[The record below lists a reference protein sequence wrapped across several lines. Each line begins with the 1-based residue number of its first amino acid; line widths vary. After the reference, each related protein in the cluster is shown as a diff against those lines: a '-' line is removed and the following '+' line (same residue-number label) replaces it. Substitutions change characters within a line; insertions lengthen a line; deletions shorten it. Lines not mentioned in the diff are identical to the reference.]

1 MDHGG
6 HEPFSRQF
14 KNNAGEYVSLS
25 LSIPVFNRLA
35 TSSTIRRRKIALEQA
50 KENLEY
56 EQSELRR
63 IIVEAAADVE
73 NSKKEIE
80 KMKVQ
85 VESDSIAA
93 LLTKRKYEEGLAS
106 SIDVKTSAVT
116 FLQSRVKLLQSQLT
130 MAYNRKLLA
139 YYNGEKLWN
148 E

>member
-1 MDHGG
+1 MAQETNFGA
-6 HEPFSRQF
+6 EKLTSRIVEEAEAE
-14 KNNAGEYVSLS
+14 AG
-25 LSIPVFNRLA
+25 
-35 TSSTIRRRKIALEQA
+35 
-50 KENLEY
+50 
-56 EQSELRR
+56 R

-73 NSKKEIE
+73 NSKKEVE

-93 LLTKRKYEEGLAS
+93 HLTKRKYEEGLAS